1 MQKKALA
8 AALPLS
14 AYQHLRD
21 PNHRARFAELLSP
34 EQTASRLA
42 ESYPKTGHQGWA
54 LRVELTA
61 EEIEVLEVQGHER
74 YLLLDV
80 VQFSPGLPVAL
91 LRTMA
96 EGVEFRFGVPLW
108 QPGASEWLLDAVDH
122 ERLLVLLDPVD
133 DDYGIAMHGVGNLL
147 VDRVSLISA
156 AALARQADGEESTHQ
171 MLVAGLR
178 LLQDNIVQPG
188 PRTPVPLAVRV
199 AVAGRGESALE
210 VMSGLMAA
218 EATMPRTS

>member
-1 MQKKALA
+1 MRKKALA
-8 AALPLS
+8 AAFPL
-14 AYQHLRD
+14 AAHQHLRD
-21 PNHRARFAELLSP
+21 PSHRARFAELLSP

-42 ESYPKTGHQGWA
+42 ESYPELGYRGWA

-61 EEIEVLEVQGHER
+61 EEVEVLEAQGRER
-74 YLLLDV
+74 YLQLDV
-80 VQFSPGLPVAL
+80 VQLSPGLPVAL

-108 QPGASEWLLDAVDH
+108 QAGASEWLLDAVDH

-156 AALARQADGEESTHQ
+156 AALARQPDGEESTHQ

-178 LLQDNIVQPG
+178 LLQDNVVQPG
-188 PRTPVPLAVRV
+188 PQTLVPLAVRV
-199 AVAGRGESALE
+199 ALAGRGESALA
-210 VMSGLMAA
+210 VMGGLMAA
-218 EATMPRTS
+218 EAAMPRTC